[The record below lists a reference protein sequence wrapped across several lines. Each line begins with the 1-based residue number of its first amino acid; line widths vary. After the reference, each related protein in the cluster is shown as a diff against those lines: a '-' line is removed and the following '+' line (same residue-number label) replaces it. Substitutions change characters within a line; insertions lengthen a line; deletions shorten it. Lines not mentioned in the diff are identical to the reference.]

1 MSVHLP
7 KAIELFMS
15 SENAH
20 DAEALAEWSHRIG
33 SWKKQGCDVFV
44 YFDNDQK
51 SAAPADALKLR
62 LLLER

>member
-1 MSVHLP
+1 V
-7 KAIELFMS
+7 
-15 SENAH
+15 
-20 DAEALAEWSHRIG
+20 LADWRRRIR
-33 SWKKQGCDVFV
+33 SWKKQGHDVYV